1 MVDVI
6 GMGSSS
12 RPTDLEM
19 GESPTPE
26 MINEYFT
33 EYLELWR
40 LGMEDVQ
47 TRLYKPST
55 YYSAQ

>member
-26 MINEYFT
+26 KINEYFT

-40 LGMEDVQ
+40 LGMEDV
-47 TRLYKPST
+47 
-55 YYSAQ
+55 